1 MHPFT
6 AARMIASL
14 AYVYGRR
21 VCLNLVTGTALRDLD
36 SLSQLLSH
44 DDRYERLLEYAVLLQ
59 RLLAGGNV
67 TYEGK
72 YYQVRNL
79 QLLPRVPAALLPRF
93 FLAGQSDAA
102 RRVARD
108 TGATCLHMLPPTLT
122 ASGAAGAGVNLGI
135 ITREREQ
142 EAWAAARARFPEN
155 ECGQTILELS
165 MQNTDSEWKRRLS
178 LAAGLSNGAAPGF
191 WLGPFRNFQADQ
203 PFFVGSHS
211 QVAELVISLVRSGV
225 CSFVLDVPPDEIEFE
240 NIAIAFAQARTR
252 LAA

>member
-1 MHPFT
+1 MRIALETECIDVFSVVPRTADPQRYSDGIRIVTRLSDKYGYSGVLVYTGHDVYVEPWLAAQEMIRTSADLAPLVAVNPIYMHPFT

-155 ECGQTILELS
+155 ECGQTIH
-165 MQNTDSEWKRRLS
+165 
-178 LAAGLSNGAAPGF
+178 A
-191 WLGPFRNFQADQ
+191 
-203 PFFVGSHS
+203 
-211 QVAELVISLVRSGV
+211 
-225 CSFVLDVPPDEIEFE
+225 
-240 NIAIAFAQARTR
+240 
-252 LAA
+252 